1 MMEVMMV
8 MTKISVCSQPLSL
21 CFVIVIWP
29 IIVHRLHEAGGCFAH
44 HGLTPSMGSDI
55 QKALGKSLL
64 SERDEVYEEINTLGK
79 QRVLEVSNRDHLFPI
94 SSDLL
99 LTAAS

>member
-1 MMEVMMV
+1 MFLLLV
-8 MTKISVCSQPLSL
+8 TLCS
-21 CFVIVIWP
+21 VIVIWP
-29 IIVHRLHEAGGCFAH
+29 IIVHKLHEAGGCFAH
-44 HGLTPSMGSDI
+44 HGLTLSVGSDV

-99 LTAAS
+99 LTAKL

>member
-1 MMEVMMV
+1 MFPAPVTV
-8 MTKISVCSQPLSL
+8 L
-21 CFVIVIWP
+21 CHVTWP
-29 IIVHRLHEAGGCFAH
+29 IIVHKLHKAGGCFAH
-44 HGLTPSMGSDI
+44 HGLTPMGSDI